1 MSELTEMRWLS
12 EKGDTKLIFDPDNPD
27 EVEAAEVQFN
37 DLVAKGFTAY
47 EVEKD
52 GSQGSKMK
60 KFKAKAGRI
69 ILVPKLKG
77 G

>member
-1 MSELTEMRWLS
+1 MTEMQWLS
-12 EKGDTKLIFDPDNPD
+12 EKGDTKLIFDPDNKD
-27 EVEAAEVQFN
+27 EVKAAEAQFD
-37 DLVAKGFTAY
+37 DLIAKGFTAY

-52 GSQGSKMK
+52 GNQGKKMK
-60 KFKAKAGRI
+60 SFKAKAGRI